1 MRINVDELLL
11 GVAGVSAT
19 LLGTFIVGVFFYI
32 DTDMH
37 RRLMASDTADRYLRS
52 GVRWV
57 FVVYALALFA
67 SLALAALDTI
77 WGAAAFVALSAILA
91 VSTVDTGR
99 RMLMKGGSGDSSA
112 LLVNQ
117 WTSTAAVVVLIVL
130 PWIIGGWA
138 PPTSA
143 FVPSILIALAA
154 GFTSTAALIM
164 SQFDATAAMADSSG
178 ADHEPE
184 IAEP

>member
-1 MRINVDELLL
+1 MRAQAGQLHVRAARSAQYLSVGIN
-11 GVAGVSAT
+11 S
-19 LLGTFIVGVFFYI
+19 
-32 DTDMH
+32 
-37 RRLMASDTADRYLRS
+37 RS
-52 GVRWV
+52 SWV

-77 WGAAAFVALSAILA
+77 WGAAAFIALSAILA

-154 GFTSTAALIM
+154 GFEGDVRGCFLRIELGDFQSVALR
-164 SQFDATAAMADSSG
+164 TL
-178 ADHEPE
+178 
-184 IAEP
+184 